1 MQYKQGAVQVIF
13 LQYVCDT
20 HFVATGTRRSIE
32 SGRRRHEYRLSLV
45 FELRQTPGTELV
57 RIIYRKLCHRIEC
70 SHRDGRIYAWY
81 TVQSVNQAF
90 TAFYIFIVCVA
101 QIILIGIQR
110 CFCGNLA
117 YQRRTETRLAELHDS
132 IPDFLVLRYQGTDA
146 DAALRIALGH
156 GINQHHIVLNAL
168 QMAGRDI
175 GRTRI
180 NKFTVHLVREEE
192 QIVLLHKVA
201 NLVHFT
207 ACIEVTRR
215 IVGIANQNSTRALV
229 NQLLELLYLGQRE
242 TLFDGRGN
250 GAYLG
255 SGRDGKRHII
265 GIGRLGNN
273 DFIPRIEASQE
284 REQHRLRAAG
294 SDDDVVCSQID
305 IVLCIVTHQLLAVT
319 AISRTG
325 TVFQNFPV
333 DVPYRFNRDFRS
345 RQVGLTDV
353 QVKYMYTPLLGSICQ
368 RSQFSD
374 RRCGHLHSANRYCWH
389 EVYLLF
395 DDL

>member
-1 MQYKQGAVQVIF
+1 
-13 LQYVCDT
+13 
-20 HFVATGTRRSIE
+20 
-32 SGRRRHEYRLSLV
+32 
-45 FELRQTPGTELV
+45 
-57 RIIYRKLCHRIEC
+57 
-70 SHRDGRIYAWY
+70 
-81 TVQSVNQAF
+81 
-90 TAFYIFIVCVA
+90 
-101 QIILIGIQR
+101 
-110 CFCGNLA
+110 
-117 YQRRTETRLAELHDS
+117 
-132 IPDFLVLRYQGTDA
+132 
-146 DAALRIALGH
+146 
-156 GINQHHIVLNAL
+156 
-168 QMAGRDI
+168 MAGRDI

-215 IVGIANQNSTRALV
+215 IVGIANQNGPRALV
-229 NQLLELLYLGQRE
+229 NQLFKLLYLGQRE

-250 GAYLG
+250 GAYLS

-265 GIGRLGNN
+265 SIGRLGNN
-273 DFIPRIEASQE
+273 DFITRIEASQE
-284 REQHRLRAAG
+284 RKQDRLRAAG

-305 IVLCIVTHQLLAVT
+305 IVLRIVTHQLLAVT
-319 AISRTG
+319 AIPRTG

-345 RQVGLTDV
+345 RQVGLSDV
-353 QVKYMYTPLLGSICQ
+353 QVEYMYAPLLGSICQ

-389 EVYLLF
+389 EVIYYLTIYNLLF
-395 DDL
+395 NRLFISDIAITLSLKLQM